1 MVSTAWALQCSAK
14 NDGTGMNMNINRLR
28 MAGMSK
34 KQIII
39 VSGLLT
45 ALSFALKQTLGYAP
59 PTIAAMLATTVVAGT
74 PIFRKAFGA
83 LRYRIVGIDALVT
96 IAVTGALLI
105 GEYWEAAAVTFL
117 FMFGDYL
124 EARTIEKT
132 RSSIR
137 ALLDLAPDRAR
148 VRRNGVDM
156 DVKPEELVKGD
167 LVVLKP
173 GERIPVDGKVVE
185 GSSYVNQSTITGES
199 IPVHKFQ
206 EEPVFSGTM
215 LESGYLVVV
224 ADRVGDDTTFA
235 RILHLVE
242 EAQDKKARTQKFLEK
257 FSRWYTPAVVV
268 LATMTYLVTK
278 DIRLALTLLVIAC
291 PGALVISAPVSI
303 VAGIGNGAKHGV
315 LVKGGDIMEKLG
327 TVKVVAFDKTGTLTV
342 GKPTVTAIHSFGVSD
357 EELLALAAIGES
369 YSEHPLAKAIVRK
382 ASEHLG
388 PVNDKPE
395 HTRIITGQGLEFS
408 YKGKDYLIGNRALF
422 AGQYT
427 AQETN
432 QSAIQSTGQGMD
444 LSAHEAQLIEAEAKG
459 QTAVLVGTRTGTG
472 TRILGILA
480 IADVLR
486 PESKELVSALKA
498 QGIRRVVMLTGDNK
512 LAAKAIAEELGLDGF
527 FAELLPE
534 GKVQALKELQQ
545 KHGRVAMVGDGVNDA
560 PALASADLGIAIGG
574 AGSDVAMETAD
585 VVLLS
590 ADVRKLSYAV
600 GLSRATVVNMKQ
612 NIGFALL
619 VAGTLLAGV
628 LGKAVNL
635 SIGMLIHE
643 LSVLLVII
651 NAVRLL
657 GYGQRRSIFPSR

>member
-1 MVSTAWALQCSAK
+1 M
-14 NDGTGMNMNINRLR
+14 IRL
-28 MAGMSK
+28 SK

-39 VSGLLT
+39 ISGILT
-45 ALSFALKQTLGYAP
+45 AVAFALKQTLGYAP
-59 PTIAAMLATTVVAGT
+59 LTIAAMLATTVVAGT
-74 PIFRKAFGA
+74 PIFRKAIGA

-96 IAVTGALLI
+96 IAVTGALII

-137 ALLDLAPDRAR
+137 SLLDLAPDRAR
-148 VRRNGVDM
+148 VRRAGVDL
-156 DVKPEELVKGD
+156 DVKPEDVVQGD

-185 GSSYVNQSTITGES
+185 GSAYVNQATITGES
-199 IPVHKFQ
+199 IPVHKVQ
-206 EEPVFSGTM
+206 DEAVFSGTM
-215 LESGYLVVV
+215 IESGYLVVT

-242 EAQDKKARTQKFLEK
+242 EAQDKKAKTQKFLEK

-268 LATMTYLVTK
+268 LASVTYLVTR

-327 TVKVVAFDKTGTLTV
+327 TVKVVAFDKTGTLTL
-342 GKPTVTAIHSFGVSD
+342 GKPTVTAIHSFGVS
-357 EELLALAAIGES
+357 EEQLLTLAAIGES

-382 ASEHLG
+382 ASELLG

-395 HTRIITGQGLEFS
+395 NTRIIAGQGLEFS
-408 YKGKDYLIGNRALF
+408 YKGEDYLIGNRALF
-422 AGQYT
+422 AGQ
-427 AQETN
+427 
-432 QSAIQSTGQGMD
+432 GD
-444 LSAHEAQLIEAEAKG
+444 LTSHEATLTEAESKG
-459 QTAVLVGTRTGTG
+459 QTAVLVGTRTGTMKG
-472 TRILGILA
+472 TLPGAGTGSGIRILGILA

-512 LAAKAIAEELGLDGF
+512 LAAKAIAEQLGLD
-527 FAELLPE
+527 
-534 GKVQALKELQQ
+534 
-545 KHGRVAMVGDGVNDA
+545 
-560 PALASADLGIAIGG
+560 
-574 AGSDVAMETAD
+574 
-585 VVLLS
+585 
-590 ADVRKLSYAV
+590 
-600 GLSRATVVNMKQ
+600 
-612 NIGFALL
+612 
-619 VAGTLLAGV
+619 
-628 LGKAVNL
+628 
-635 SIGMLIHE
+635 
-643 LSVLLVII
+643 
-651 NAVRLL
+651 
-657 GYGQRRSIFPSR
+657 